1 MVRWMIQHCNKNNA
15 HIYSSDGRENG
26 ASVSGAANSGM
37 IQSRI
42 IPMTVKLVFTASLL
56 DAQH

>member
-1 MVRWMIQHCNKNNA
+1 MIQHCNKNNA